1 MKKYKIL
8 SLILVVVLLFASL
21 TACSKKGDIIPEVQK
36 TSDKY
41 RTYYEIFPYSFADSD
56 GDGTGDIQGI
66 IDKLDYIENL
76 NYDGLWLTPVHQS
89 TTYHKYDVVDYYTID
104 RAFGSLTDYDN
115 LVKACHDRG
124 MTILLDLVFNHTSS
138 KHEWFE
144 TCISAHSVNLTTNKY
159 YNYYNVKPVSYPV
172 PSGWAVH
179 PQESSLMYECKF
191 WSEMPDL
198 NLQNV
203 LDEPDGNLAN
213 DLKNIMKFWLV
224 DHDVDGFRLD
234 AVSEY
239 FDQNHNLNKQFLT
252 WLNDTAKEIKSDCY
266 IVAEGTWTN
275 PVANQTYYE
284 SGIDGVFA
292 FQNGYTANG
301 NLSYAVRMEK
311 AAYLSLI
318 DTDTSK
324 LSLPG
329 IPANFIANH
338 DTGRAYGISLAGAN
352 SENPKEIYGLLAM
365 TYGVTFSY
373 YGDEV
378 GMTVLAQKGSKDSYK
393 DEDKRQPMPWKDGYR
408 CKPVAGSTKGEDSEK
423 YPYGNVEDQLA
434 DENSLPNYV
443 KRANA
448 IRRAFPQIA
457 RNVAEQIYLNRNRDL
472 CVVKK
477 GSGDDAVYIIW
488 NASRTLTQSYDAS
501 TLGNVKLS
509 ATLSADVSNNPS
521 LKGST
526 VTLPPA
532 TFAVLQID

>member
-1 MKKYKIL
+1 MKKFKIL
-8 SLILVVVLLFASL
+8 SVLLTICLLFVSL
-21 TACSKKGDIIPEVQK
+21 TACADKGDIVPSIQK
-36 TSDKY
+36 TTDKY
-41 RTYYEIFPYSFADSD
+41 RTYYEIFPYSFADSN
-56 GDGTGDIQGI
+56 GDGTGDLQGI
-66 IDKLDYIENL
+66 IDKLDYIDGL

-89 TTYHKYDVVDYYTID
+89 TTYHKYDVIDYCSID
-104 RAFGSLTDYDN
+104 RVFGTLTDYDN

-124 MTILLDLVFNHTSS
+124 MTVLLDLVFNHTSS

-144 TCISAHSVNLTTNKY
+144 RCISAHSINLTTNKY
-159 YNYYNVKPVSYPV
+159 YNYYNVRPVSYPI

-179 PQESSLMYECKF
+179 PQETSLMYECKF

-203 LDEPDGNLAN
+203 LDEPDGYLAT
-213 DLKNIMKFWLV
+213 DLKNVMKFWLV
-224 DHDVDGFRLD
+224 DHKVDGFRLD

-239 FDQNHNLNKQFLT
+239 FDQNHNLNKRFLK
-252 WLNDTAKEIKSDCY
+252 WLNDTAKEFKPDCY
-266 IVAEGTWTN
+266 IVGEGTWGN
-275 PVANQTYYE
+275 PGANQTYYE

-301 NLSYAVRMEK
+301 NLSYAVRLEK
-311 AAYLSLI
+311 AGYLSLI
-318 DTDTSK
+318 DTDTAKS
-324 LSLPG
+324 SAPG

-352 SENPKEIYGLLAM
+352 PENLKEIHGLLAM

-373 YGDEV
+373 YGDEA

-393 DEDKRQPMPWKDGYR
+393 DEDKRQPMPWGDKYQ

-423 YPYGNVEDQLA
+423 YLYGKVSDQLKDA
-434 DENSLPNYV
+434 NSLPNYV

-457 RNVAEQIYLNRNRDL
+457 RNVAEQIYVNRNRDL

-477 GSGDDAVYIIW
+477 GSGKDAVYIVW
-488 NASRTLTQSYDAS
+488 NASKTLTQTYDS
-501 TLGNVKLS
+501 SSLGKVKLS
-509 ATLSADVSNNPS
+509 ATLSTDISKIPS
-521 LKGST
+521 IQGS
-526 VTLPPA
+526 VLTLPPA
-532 TFAVLQID
+532 TFAVLQ